1 MNTQK
6 LPHLQSPKRPQ
17 TKAKKKSIAMNL
29 TIKDSLQEISTF
41 RTTIQSRSN
50 IQLSQTD
57 RLKTYSDVS
66 YLNFRN
72 APYKQSSISSPKI
85 PLSSIARDPQLYEF
99 HSQANKTNIYTSII
113 KENVKGTF
121 IDSPS
126 ELKMHEKT
134 IDFSPLLQNIKIHQF
149 KYYLQSI
156 LQQECK
162 TIFDTKCPPNR
173 QQAVDL
179 LLWFDKMIQTLNTD
193 NLRLITDLTNQLQLV
208 YQTCMHELARQISYE
223 CKERGT
229 LLLII
234 WNSFVSFIEMLI
246 SNVAMNFEEMENQSI
261 ETVSRIQRT
270 QQTFVQQLQQEVY
283 QLKQKIDQLELE
295 KLELNDKNIY
305 LAKKNLQLTNEIK
318 LLGSQLDEMTD
329 NHNKVYNELI
339 QTKLQIEN
347 HSSQQNQTTQKIKIG
362 IQEGQSVVAHLL
374 SMKNTMFSK
383 LKKQT
388 SIQIEKVEQLRE
400 DEEYF
405 KQGLSKTDIEQLNS
419 TFQYQNMLKLQS
431 KALLPINT
439 EDKDVQTDQ
448 SFSFLFDHIEE
459 LFNQRQTD
467 LYTNIQ
473 ISKNVVIQNYKDQ
486 LIKLLQFC
494 NNNYSESNVEIKK
507 KFIEQMLELQEQK
520 VNAKYYEQTLQEAT
534 QEFIE
539 LLKRKKQK
547 IKKLKKSQ
555 TYLQN
560 RFNSMQSESSLPKQD
575 FPQVLVSSPGVKT
588 PSFRN
593 SLVLNQQDAL
603 QEDIIESDEKSEE
616 DSIKQNI
623 QKQSNKRK
631 CDPNIDQDNSNNIS
645 QNIIDLQIEDN
656 KNIQVQED
664 NQINQDIQDVIND
677 NQNSEN
683 IIQNFETENLE
694 KNKPE
699 ELNMKNSQNN
709 NILNTSVSRKNSR
722 SSQSK
727 QSIEEL
733 ESQNQIQKNL
743 QPKKSLPNRKSLQ
756 IKSLSAI
763 KDLDEE
769 PKQQQLKRKHSKVV
783 KQVQLRS
790 NHTINTL
797 DQSSEVNDSENLSLV
812 SSDDLSE
819 KTKEEDIKKIEK
831 IRNLVQQYGT
841 ANIQKRRFTKP
852 VAIKLSL
859 LSDLKKERRVKRVYS
874 QNTDAANSLLHE
886 VMNIKL
892 KKQKDSIIPISS
904 IIKIFNTIISDTA
917 KNQEGYKIPL
927 HVSIYDFFLKKYGFK
942 NVAEKK
948 IKQLLQFLFNKKN
961 QYPKLRLISRLCY
974 MDDEMDEAVYKLIVE
989 SIKYFHNKEI
999 QLNKPEINL
1008 TYEQLTEYCNDFLQ
1022 QLLGQTYISQL
1033 LQQLKQNNNKYII
1046 FENVM
1051 IQVMNLYFQ
1060 KKRQCED
1067 SLKLIF
1073 QAADLDGNNLIEFSE
1088 FKNLYKAIHHNIYDK
1103 NLVLEQFISY
1113 ADYIEELSKNKMI
1126 TLPRFAEMAIE
1137 LNLFS
1142 KEQINQYSKGFETLL
1157 QEWEEQKNFIKFRY
1171 LKAEKFPK
1179 VKFTF
1184 NLLTEQINLLK
1195 NKQKTT
1201 HDPQTLW
1208 VSYKLLQEKSQRVV
1222 LNHEARECFFDL
1234 VPHELWIIQQGY
1246 RAIEELC
1253 I

>member
-1 MNTQK
+1 MNAQK
-6 LPHLQSPKRPQ
+6 LPHLSSPKRPQ
-17 TKAKKKSIAMNL
+17 TKAKAKSITMNL

-41 RTTIQSRSN
+41 RTTTQSRSN

-72 APYKQSSISSPKI
+72 VTNKQSSVSSPKI
-85 PLSSIARDPQLYEF
+85 PLSNIARDPQLYEF
-99 HSQANKTNIYTSII
+99 HSQANRTNIYTSII

-121 IDSPS
+121 IDNPA
-126 ELKMHEKT
+126 ELKIYDKT

-173 QQAVDL
+173 QQAIDL
-179 LLWFDKMIQTLNTD
+179 LLWFDKMIQALKTD
-193 NLRLITDLTNQLQLV
+193 NLRLITDLTNQLQQV
-208 YQTCMHELARQISYE
+208 YQTCIHELARQISYE

-246 SNVAMNFEEMENQSI
+246 QNVAMNFDEMEAQSI
-261 ETVSRIQRT
+261 DTVHRIQKT
-270 QQTFVQQLQQEVY
+270 HQTFVQQLQQEIY
-283 QLKQKIDQLELE
+283 QLKQQIEQLESE
-295 KLELNDKNIY
+295 KTELNDKNIY

-339 QTKLQIEN
+339 QTKLQIET
-347 HSSQQNQTTQKIKIG
+347 HSSQQTQTTQKIKIG

-383 LKKQT
+383 LQKKT
-388 SIQIEKVEQLRE
+388 SIQFEKVEQLRE

-405 KQGLSKTDIEQLNS
+405 KQGLSKTDIDQLNS

-431 KALLPINT
+431 RAMIPINT
-439 EDKDVQTDQ
+439 EDKDVQTDS
-448 SFSFLFDHIEE
+448 SFSFLFDHIDN
-459 LFNQRQTD
+459 LFNHRWSDQGPK
-467 LYTNIQ
+467 IQ
-473 ISKNVVIQNYKDQ
+473 ISKNEITQNYKEQ
-486 LIKLLQFC
+486 LIELLQFC
-494 NNNYSESNVEIKK
+494 NSNQSESDGEIKK

-539 LLKRKKQK
+539 LLKKKKQK

-555 TYLQN
+555 TLLQN
-560 RFNSMQSESSLPKQD
+560 RLNSMQSESSPPKQD
-575 FPQVLVSSPGVKT
+575 IPQVLVNSPGVKT

-593 SLVLNQQDAL
+593 STVFNQQDAL

-616 DSIKQNI
+616 DSIMQNI
-623 QKQSNKRK
+623 QQYSNQNQNQHNFDFDQSNNQNLNMNDEEFKQF
-631 CDPNIDQDNSNNIS
+631 QDNSAEEDYLIKQEIQEN
-645 QNIIDLQIEDN
+645 QN
-656 KNIQVQED
+656 QED
-664 NQINQDIQDVIND
+664 HTQENNNLSVDIK
-677 NQNSEN
+677 NSESN
-683 IIQNFETENLE
+683 HS
-694 KNKPE
+694 KDV
-699 ELNMKNSQNN
+699 KNSQNKN
-709 NILNTSVSRKNSR
+709 NLNTSASRKNSK
-722 SSQSK
+722 SSQS
-727 QSIEEL
+727 IEDL
-733 ESQNQIQKNL
+733 EQQHQKQKNL
-743 QPKKSLPNRKSLQ
+743 SPIKNQSNRKSLQ

-763 KDLDEE
+763 KDLDDE

-783 KQVQLRS
+783 KHTHQKSS
-790 NHTINTL
+790 NTINTL
-797 DQSSEVNDSENLSLV
+797 DQSSDVNESENLSLV
-812 SSDDLSE
+812 SSDDLSD
-819 KTKEEDIKKIEK
+819 KAKEEDIKKIEK
-831 IRNLVQQYGT
+831 IRSLVQQYGG

-859 LSDLKKERRVKRVYS
+859 LSDLKKEKRVKRIYS

-886 VMNIKL
+886 VMNVKM

-904 IIKIFNTIISDTA
+904 IIKIFNTILADTA

-948 IKQLLQFLFNKKN
+948 IKQLLQFIFHKKN
-961 QYPKLRLISRLCY
+961 QYPKLCLISRLCY

-1008 TYEQLTEYCNDFLQ
+1008 TYEQLIEYCNDFLQ
-1022 QLLGQTYISQL
+1022 QLLGQSYITQL
-1033 LQQLKQNNNKYII
+1033 LQQLKQTNNKSIV

-1088 FKNLYKAIHHNIYDK
+1088 FKNLYKAIHNNIYDK
-1103 NLVLEQFISY
+1103 NTALEQFISY

-1157 QEWEEQKNFIKFRY
+1157 QEWEEQKNFIKYRY

-1195 NKQKTT
+1195 KKQKTT

-1234 VPHELWIIQQGY
+1234 VPHEFWIVQQGY

>member
-17 TKAKKKSIAMNL
+17 TKAKAKSITMNL

-41 RTTIQSRSN
+41 RTTTQSRSN

-72 APYKQSSISSPKI
+72 VTTKQSSVSSPKI
-85 PLSSIARDPQLYEF
+85 PLSNIARDPQLYEF
-99 HSQANKTNIYTSII
+99 HSQANRTNIYTSII

-121 IDSPS
+121 IDNPA
-126 ELKMHEKT
+126 ELKIDDKT

-173 QQAVDL
+173 QQAIDL
-179 LLWFDKMIQTLNTD
+179 LLWFDKMIQTLKTD
-193 NLRLITDLTNQLQLV
+193 NLRLISDLTNQLQQV
-208 YQTCMHELARQISYE
+208 YQTCIHELARQISYE

-246 SNVAMNFEEMENQSI
+246 QNVAINFDEMETQSI
-261 ETVSRIQRT
+261 DTVHRIQKT
-270 QQTFVQQLQQEVY
+270 HQTFVQQLQQEIN
-283 QLKQKIDQLELE
+283 QLKQQIEQLELE
-295 KLELNDKNIY
+295 KSELNDKNIY

-339 QTKLQIEN
+339 QTKLQIET
-347 HSSQQNQTTQKIKIG
+347 HSTQQTQTTQKIKIG

-383 LKKQT
+383 LQKKT
-388 SIQIEKVEQLRE
+388 SIQFEKVEQLRE

-405 KQGLSKTDIEQLNS
+405 KQGLSKTDIDQLNS

-431 KALLPINT
+431 RALIPINT
-439 EDKDVQTDQ
+439 EDKDVQTD
-448 SFSFLFDHIEE
+448 STFSFLFDHIED
-459 LFNQRQTD
+459 LFNQRWTD
-467 LYTNIQ
+467 KCPNIQ
-473 ISKNVVIQNYKDQ
+473 ISKNEINQNYKEQ
-486 LIKLLQFC
+486 LIQILQFC
-494 NNNYSESNVEIKK
+494 NNNQTDSDVEIKK

-520 VNAKYYEQTLQEAT
+520 VNAKYYEHTLQEAT

-555 TYLQN
+555 TQLQN
-560 RFNSMQSESSLPKQD
+560 RLNSLQSESSPPKQEI
-575 FPQVLVSSPGVKT
+575 PQVLVNSPGVNT

-593 SLVLNQQDAL
+593 SLAFNQQDIL

-616 DSIKQNI
+616 DSMMQNI
-623 QKQSNKRK
+623 QQNNNNQNQQNFDLDQSNNQ
-631 CDPNIDQDNSNNIS
+631 NIVVEDLKQFQDNFTE
-645 QNIIDLQIEDN
+645 EDN
-656 KNIQVQED
+656 LIK
-664 NQINQDIQDVIND
+664 QDIQE
-677 NQNSEN
+677 NQNQENNNQSVDIKNSES
-683 IIQNFETENLE
+683 NLS
-694 KNKPE
+694 KDI
-699 ELNMKNSQNN
+699 NMKNSQNKN
-709 NILNTSVSRKNSR
+709 NLNTSISRKNSK

-727 QSIEEL
+727 QSIEDL
-733 ESQNQIQKNL
+733 EQLNQKQKNL
-743 QPKKSLPNRKSLQ
+743 SPIKTQSNRKSLQ

-763 KDLDEE
+763 KDLDDE
-769 PKQQQLKRKHSKVV
+769 PKQQQLKRKQSKVV
-783 KQVQLRS
+783 KHQHQKS
-790 NHTINTL
+790 INTINTL
-797 DQSSEVNDSENLSLV
+797 DQSSDVNESENLSLV
-812 SSDDLSE
+812 SSDDLSD
-819 KTKEEDIKKIEK
+819 KAKEEDIKKIEK
-831 IRNLVQQYGT
+831 IRNLVQQYGGV
-841 ANIQKRRFTKP
+841 NIQKRRFTKP

-859 LSDLKKERRVKRVYS
+859 LSDLKKEKRVKRIYS

-886 VMNIKL
+886 VMNVKL

-904 IIKIFNTIISDTA
+904 IIKIFNTILADTA

-927 HVSIYDFFLKKYGFK
+927 HISIYDFFLKKYGFK

-948 IKQLLQFLFNKKN
+948 IKQLLQFIFHKKN
-961 QYPKLRLISRLCY
+961 QYPKLCLISRLCY

-1008 TYEQLTEYCNDFLQ
+1008 TYEQLIEYCNDFLQ

-1033 LQQLKQNNNKYII
+1033 LQQLKQNNNKQIV

-1088 FKNLYKAIHHNIYDK
+1088 FKNLYKAIHNNIYDK
-1103 NLVLEQFISY
+1103 NVALEQFISY

-1157 QEWEEQKNFIKFRY
+1157 QEWEDQKNYIKYRY

-1195 NKQKTT
+1195 KKQKTT

>member
-17 TKAKKKSIAMNL
+17 TKAKTKSIAMNL
-29 TIKDSLQEISTF
+29 SIKDSLQEISTF
-41 RTTIQSRSN
+41 RTTTQSRSN
-50 IQLSQTD
+50 IQLPQTD

-72 APYKQSSISSPKI
+72 APYKQSSVSSPKI
-85 PLSSIARDPQLYEF
+85 PLSNIARDPQLYEF

-113 KENVKGTF
+113 KDNFKGTF
-121 IDSPS
+121 IDNPT

-173 QQAVDL
+173 QQAIDL
-179 LLWFDKMIQTLNTD
+179 LMWFDKMIQTLNTD

-261 ETVSRIQRT
+261 ETISRIQKT
-270 QQTFVQQLQQEVY
+270 HQTFVSQLQQEIF
-283 QLKQKIDQLELE
+283 QLKQQMAQLELE
-295 KLELNDKNIY
+295 KQELNDKNIY

-339 QTKLQIEN
+339 QTKLQIETQ
-347 HSSQQNQTTQKIKIG
+347 SSQQTQTTQKIKIG

-388 SIQIEKVEQLRE
+388 SIQFEKVEQLKE

-405 KQGLSKTDIEQLNS
+405 KQGLSKTDIDQLNS
-419 TFQYQNMLKLQS
+419 TFQYQNTLKLQS
-431 KALLPINT
+431 KALLPINI
-439 EDKDVQTDQ
+439 EDKAVQTDQ
-448 SFSFLFDHIEE
+448 SFSFLFDHIED
-459 LFNQRQTD
+459 LFNQRQTGS
-467 LYTNIQ
+467 YPNIQ
-473 ISKNVVIQNYKDQ
+473 ISKNEIMQNYKDQ
-486 LIKLLQFC
+486 LIQLLQFC
-494 NNNYSESNVEIKK
+494 NNNQLESDVEIKK
-507 KFIEQMLELQEQK
+507 KFIEQMLEIQEQK

-560 RFNSMQSESSLPKQD
+560 RLNSMQSESSPPKQD
-575 FPQVLVSSPGVKT
+575 FPQVLVNSPGVKT

-593 SLVLNQQDAL
+593 SLVFNQQDAL
-603 QEDIIESDEKSEE
+603 QEDIIESDEKSED

-623 QKQSNKRK
+623 NQQSKQIKK
-631 CDPNIDQDNSNNIS
+631 EPILDQENSNNAS
-645 QNIIDLQIEDN
+645 QNIIDLEIEA
-656 KNIQVQED
+656 IQD
-664 NQINQDIQDVIND
+664 NQILEENQINKDLQD
-677 NQNSEN
+677 NQNQEN
-683 IIQNFETENLE
+683 IIQNFEIENIE
-694 KNKPE
+694 KNQSE
-699 ELNMKNSQNN
+699 DLNMKNSINK
-709 NILNTSVSRKNSR
+709 NILNNSVNRKNSR

-727 QSIEEL
+727 QSIEDQEQ
-733 ESQNQIQKNL
+733 QNQRQKNL
-743 QPKKSLPNRKSLQ
+743 SPIKSQLNRKSLQ
-756 IKSLSAI
+756 IKSLSTI
-763 KDLDEE
+763 KDMDDE
-769 PKQQQLKRKHSKVV
+769 PKQQQIKRKHSKVV
-783 KQVQLRS
+783 KQMQQKS
-790 NHTINTL
+790 NNTINIL
-797 DQSSEVNDSENLSLV
+797 DQSSEANDSENLSLV

-831 IRNLVQQYGT
+831 IRNLVQQYGG

-859 LSDLKKERRVKRVYS
+859 LSDLKKERRVKRIYS

-948 IKQLLQFLFNKKN
+948 IKQLLQFIFHKKN
-961 QYPKLRLISRLCY
+961 QYPKLCLISRLCY

-1008 TYEQLTEYCNDFLQ
+1008 THEQLTEYCNDFLQ
-1022 QLLGQTYISQL
+1022 QLLGQSYITQL

-1103 NLVLEQFISY
+1103 NVVLEQFISY

-1142 KEQINQYSKGFETLL
+1142 KEQINQYSRGFETLL

-1234 VPHELWIIQQGY
+1234 VPHEIWIIQQGY

>member
-1 MNTQK
+1 MNTQR
-6 LPHLQSPKRPQ
+6 LPHLQSPRRPQ
-17 TKAKKKSIAMNL
+17 TKAKQKSITLNL
-29 TIKDSLQEISTF
+29 TIKDSLQEISTL
-41 RTTIQSRSN
+41 RTTTQSRSN

-57 RLKTYSDVS
+57 RVKTYSDVS
-66 YLNFRN
+66 YLNLRN
-72 APYKQSSISSPKI
+72 TPSQKYSISSTKI
-85 PLSSIARDPQLYEF
+85 PLSNIARDPQLYEF
-99 HSQANKTNIYTSII
+99 HNQVNKTNIYTSII
-113 KENVKGTF
+113 KENVK
-121 IDSPS
+121 

-162 TIFDTKCPPNR
+162 TIFDSKCPPNR
-173 QQAVDL
+173 QQAIDL
-179 LLWFDKMIQTLNTD
+179 LKWFDQMIQTLNTD
-193 NLRLITDLTNQLQLV
+193 NLQLITDLTNQLQLV
-208 YQTCMHELARQISYE
+208 YQTCIHELARQISYE

-234 WNSFVSFIEMLI
+234 WNSFVSFIDMLI
-246 SNVAMNFEEMENQSI
+246 QNVAMNYEEMEKQQI
-261 ETVSRIQRT
+261 DTVQRIQKT
-270 QQTFVQQLQQEVY
+270 NQIFVQQLQQEIN
-283 QLKQKIDQLELE
+283 QLKQQIEQLQLE
-295 KLELNDKNIY
+295 KSELNDKNIY
-305 LAKKNLQLTNEIK
+305 LSKKNLQLTNEIK
-318 LLGSQLDEMTD
+318 LLSTQLDEMTD

-339 QTKLQIEN
+339 QTKLQIET
-347 HSSQQNQTTQKIKIG
+347 HSSQQTTEKIKIG

-383 LKKQT
+383 LQKKT
-388 SIQIEKVEQLRE
+388 SIQFEKVEQLKE

-405 KQGLSKTDIEQLNS
+405 KQGLSKTDLDQLNS
-419 TFQYQNMLKLQS
+419 TFQQQNMLKLQS
-431 KALLPINT
+431 KAILPINT

-448 SFSFLFDHIEE
+448 SFVFLFDHIED

-467 LYTNIQ
+467 SYTNIQ
-473 ISKNVVIQNYKDQ
+473 ISKNEIMQNYKDQ
-486 LIKLLQFC
+486 LIQLLHFC
-494 NNNYSESNVEIKK
+494 NNNQMDQEIEIKK
-507 KFIEQMLELQEQK
+507 KLIEQMLELQEQK

-539 LLKRKKQK
+539 LLKKKKQK
-547 IKKLKKSQ
+547 IRKLKKSQ
-555 TYLQN
+555 TQLQN
-560 RFNSMQSESSLPKQD
+560 RLNSMQSESSPPKQD
-575 FPQVLVSSPGVKT
+575 IPQVLVNSPGVKT

-593 SLVLNQQDAL
+593 SLVLNQQDVL
-603 QEDIIESDEKSEE
+603 QEDIIESDEKNEE
-616 DSIKQNI
+616 DSIIQNI
-623 QKQSNKRK
+623 QQNQNIKESIFDLDQLNNQQQNLNEEQFNPIKNNIYQEDYLINKDIK
-631 CDPNIDQDNSNNIS
+631 DNQYQDNNNQEDKIDNHFEEL
-645 QNIIDLQIEDN
+645 QNTQN
-656 KNIQVQED
+656 KN
-664 NQINQDIQDVIND
+664 N
-677 NQNSEN
+677 
-683 IIQNFETENLE
+683 
-694 KNKPE
+694 
-699 ELNMKNSQNN
+699 
-709 NILNTSVSRKNSR
+709 LNTSMSRKNSR

-727 QSIEEL
+727 LSIEDL
-733 ESQNQIQKNL
+733 ESQNQKQKSIPSNKN
-743 QPKKSLPNRKSLQ
+743 QSNRKSLQ

-763 KDLDEE
+763 KDLDDE
-769 PKQQQLKRKHSKVV
+769 PKQQQLKRKLSKVV
-783 KQVQLRS
+783 KQTQQKS
-790 NHTINTL
+790 NNTINTL
-797 DQSSEVNDSENLSLV
+797 DQSSDANDSENLSLV

-819 KTKEEDIKKIEK
+819 KAKEEEIKKIEK
-831 IRNLVQQYGT
+831 IRNLVQQYGGI
-841 ANIQKRRFTKP
+841 NIQKRRFTKP
-852 VAIKLSL
+852 LAIKLSL
-859 LSDLKKERRVKRVYS
+859 LSDLKKERRVKRIYS

-886 VMNIKL
+886 VMNIKF

-948 IKQLLQFLFNKKN
+948 IKQLLQFIFHKKN
-961 QYPKLRLISRLCY
+961 QYPKLCLISRLCY

-1008 TYEQLTEYCNDFLQ
+1008 THEQLIEYCNDFLQ
-1022 QLLGQTYISQL
+1022 QLLGQNYITQL
-1033 LQQLKQNNNKYII
+1033 LQQFKQNNNKYII

-1088 FKNLYKAIHHNIYDK
+1088 FKNLYKAIHPNIYDK
-1103 NLVLEQFISY
+1103 NVALEQFISY

-1142 KEQINQYSKGFETLL
+1142 KEQINQYSKGYETLL

-1222 LNHEARECFFDL
+1222 LNHEIRECFFDL